1 MNDDQAVKMLAAL
14 AQPTRFSVFRLLI
27 KTGELGLPAGK
38 IAEELEVAQ
47 NTLSSHLNIL
57 VNAGIISFTR
67 DGRILNYKVEIERTK
82 SFMDYLVIDC
92 CNGQPELCS
101 LVSSDSCN

>member
-1 MNDDQAVKMLAAL
+1 MNDENAVKILSAL

-27 KTGELGLPAGK
+27 KKGSLGLPAGK
-38 IAEELEVAQ
+38 IAEELNVAQ

-57 VNAGIISFTR
+57 VNAGVIIFNR
-67 DGRILNYKVEIERTK
+67 DGRILNYKVEIEQTK

-92 CNGQPELCS
+92 CDGQPELCS
-101 LVSSDSCN
+101 LVNSKGCN